1 MLTNDAMKLLENPPA
16 GYPLIAAA
24 SAAMKRCGTCP
35 NKNVKASQ
43 LLRIAVIKY
52 MHDKGFI
59 DYCKTLFPLPT
70 AICGI
75 LIK

>member
-1 MLTNDAMKLLENPPA
+1 MLTRDAMALLENPPA

-24 SAAMKRCGTCP
+24 SAAYKRCGTCAA
-35 NKNVKASQ
+35 KHQKISD

-52 MHDKGFI
+52 MHDPGFL
-59 DYCKTLFPLPT
+59 DACRKLFPLPS

-75 LIK
+75 LLK